1 MRFEWDQN
9 KDAANRTTANGKRIQ
24 MTDRD
29 PNPDEMPTE
38 VDFSNAASPEIG
50 KYAHHFKGEVRMVVL
65 DQDIA
70 ARFSDS
76 AAVNDALRSYLANAP
91 AQADG

>member
-1 MRFEWDQN
+1 
-9 KDAANRTTANGKRIQ
+9 

-38 VDFSNAASPEIG
+38 VDFSDAANPEIG
-50 KYAHHFKGEVRMVVL
+50 KYTNHFKGEVRMVVL

-70 ARFSDS
+70 ARFPDS

>member
-1 MRFEWDQN
+1 
-9 KDAANRTTANGKRIQ
+9 

-38 VDFSNAASPEIG
+38 VDFSDAASPEIG
-50 KYAHHFKGEVRMVVL
+50 KYTHHFKEVRMVVL

-70 ARFSDS
+70 ARFPDS
-76 AAVNDALRSYLANAP
+76 AAVNDALRLYLANAP
-91 AQADG
+91 AQTDG

>member
-1 MRFEWDQN
+1 
-9 KDAANRTTANGKRIQ
+9 

-38 VDFSNAASPEIG
+38 VDFSDAAKLAVG
-50 KYAHHFKGEVRMVVL
+50 KYADRFKREVRMVVL

-70 ARFSDS
+70 ARFPDS
-76 AAVNDALRSYLANAP
+76 AAVNDALRTYLANAP
-91 AQADG
+91 ASADG